1 MKQNR
6 KTNVGT
12 GLGMSVLWGSLTSMC
27 ITVCVSMVIAALIYK
42 EKISE
47 LSTGYGVM
55 ICLMMASYAGSYIAC
70 KRMGGKLLTT
80 GLLTGTTY
88 ISILL
93 AANALLF
100 EGKYHGVGETV
111 LLILC
116 GCSVAVMWT
125 SRDKTKKKSRK
136 HRFTNC

>member
-12 GLGMSVLWGSLTSMC
+12 SLGMSVLWGSLASMC
-27 ITVCVSMVIAALIYK
+27 TTVFVSMIIAALIYK

-47 LSTGYGVM
+47 SSTGYGVM
-55 ICLMMASYAGSYIAC
+55 ICLIMASYAGSYIAC

-93 AANALLF
+93 ATNALLF
-100 EGKYHGVGETV
+100 NAKYNGIGETI

-125 SRDKTKKKSRK
+125 SRDKTRKKRRK
-136 HRFTNC
+136 RRFTNC